1 MSELIGMPSPHT
13 WDAPFRYSQAT
24 RVGDLLFVSGQAAVG
39 PDGQIVGEGDFV
51 AQAECAF
58 ENLKTVLEASGSS
71 LDQVAKVT
79 IYLTDKADFPHIL
92 DCREKFF
99 SAPYPADTT
108 VEVTG
113 LALPGLMVEI
123 EAIAVLSS

>member
-1 MSELIGMPSPHT
+1 MAEVSAVPSPHS

-39 PDGQIVGEGDFV
+39 EDGQIVGEGDFV

-58 ENLKTVLEASGSS
+58 ENLRKVLEAAGSS
-71 LDQVAKVT
+71 MSKIAKVT
-79 IYLTDKADFPHIL
+79 IFLTDASNFPHIL
-92 DCREKFF
+92 ECREKYFT
-99 SAPYPADTT
+99 APYPADTT

-123 EAIAVLSS
+123 EAIAVV